1 MFIYMCVLCV
11 YIIYIIDRISFF
23 KQVPKTWLCCEK
35 KGSEG
40 TREEV
45 SYRDT
50 IIVTV
55 VFLSIINYIN
65 LLQLTFIMILA
76 YN

>member
-1 MFIYMCVLCV
+1 MQDYAGIC
-11 YIIYIIDRISFF
+11 
-23 KQVPKTWLCCEK
+23 KE

-40 TREEV
+40 AREEV

-55 VFLSIINYIN
+55 VFLSTINYIN